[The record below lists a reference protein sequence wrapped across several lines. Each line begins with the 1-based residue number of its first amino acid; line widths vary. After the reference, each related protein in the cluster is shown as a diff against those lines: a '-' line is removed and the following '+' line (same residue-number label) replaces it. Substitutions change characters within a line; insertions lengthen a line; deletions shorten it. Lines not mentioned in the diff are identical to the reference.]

1 MYAPLAPGF
10 FRPGAQSG
18 PNGGQVD
25 GMILWLAFA
34 VMTAVAIFA
43 VLWPLARRG
52 DVNPGGSDLA
62 VYRDQL
68 DELDRDRAAGL
79 IGEAEAQ
86 AAKVEISRRLLAAAD
101 AAQAEQSQ
109 SDSSALW
116 RRRAAA
122 VAGLLL
128 LPIGATALYLA
139 LGSPNLPGAPLAAR
153 LKAIHQNS
161 PIANL
166 VAQAEAHLA
175 RNPDDVRG
183 YEVLAPVYLRLGRV
197 NDAVHA
203 RRKILA
209 LSGESAA
216 RQADLG
222 EALTAAANGVV
233 TRDANSAFERALALD
248 PKELKARF
256 YTGVA
261 AQQDGKSEEAA
272 RIWQDLLAN
281 APADAPWLPT
291 VRHALATI
299 GRPAESAAGSVA
311 SAAPIAGA
319 ATPSAAEVAAAGQMS
334 EQDRGEMIRGMVA
347 RLAGRLK
354 ENGGDVDGWQRL
366 MRAYI
371 VLGERDKAQAAAA
384 DARKA
389 VAGDPDKLRQIEDM
403 IRSLG
408 LQG

>member
-1 MYAPLAPGF
+1 
-10 FRPGAQSG
+10 
-18 PNGGQVD
+18 
-25 GMILWLAFA
+25 MILWLVFA
-34 VMTAVAIFA
+34 LMTAAAIFA

-52 DVNPGGSDLA
+52 DVRPGGSDVE

-68 DELDRDRAAGL
+68 EEIERDRAAGL
-79 IGEAEAQ
+79 IGAAEAEA
-86 AAKVEISRRLLAAAD
+86 AKIEVSRRLLAAAD
-101 AAQAEQSQ
+101 AAEAGQAPT
-109 SDSSALW
+109 DASALW

-128 LPIGATALYLA
+128 LPIGATALYLV

-153 LKAIHQNS
+153 LNAIHQNS

-175 RNPDDVRG
+175 RNPDNVRG

-197 NDAVHA
+197 NDAVYA
-203 RRKILA
+203 RRKILTLA
-209 LSGESAA
+209 GESAT

-222 EALTAAANGVV
+222 EALTAAANGIV
-233 TRDANSAFERALALD
+233 TQDAKVAFERALALE
-248 PKELKARF
+248 PKETKARF
-256 YTGVA
+256 FTGVA
-261 AQQDGKSEEAA
+261 VQQDGKPEEAA
-272 RIWQDLLAN
+272 RIWRDMLAD
-281 APADAPWLPT
+281 APADAPWVPA
-291 VRHALATI
+291 VRHALASI
-299 GRPAESAAGSVA
+299 GQPVAPASGAVAGG
-311 SAAPIAGA
+311 APIAGA
-319 ATPSAAEVAAAGQMS
+319 AAPSAADVAAASQMS
-334 EQDRGEMIRGMVA
+334 EQDRSEMIRGMVV

-366 MRAYI
+366 IRAYM

-389 VAGDPDKLRQIEDM
+389 LAGDPDKLRQIENM
-403 IRSLG
+403 IRNLG

>member
-1 MYAPLAPGF
+1 
-10 FRPGAQSG
+10 
-18 PNGGQVD
+18 
-25 GMILWLAFA
+25 MILWLVFA
-34 VMTAVAIFA
+34 LMTAAAIFA
-43 VLWPLARRG
+43 VLWPLGRAG
-52 DVNPGGSDLA
+52 ETSSGGSDVV

-68 DELDRDRAAGL
+68 DEIDRDRAAGQ
-79 IGEAEAQ
+79 IGEAEAE
-86 AAKVEISRRLLAAAD
+86 AAKVEVSRRLLAAAD
-101 AAQAEQSQ
+101 AVHTEQAPNE
-109 SDSSALW
+109 APAVW

-139 LGSPNLPGAPLAAR
+139 LGSPDLPGEPLAAR

-209 LSGESAA
+209 LAGENAA

-222 EALTAAANGVV
+222 EALVAAANGIV
-233 TRDANSAFERALALD
+233 TKDAKTALDRALELD
-248 PKELKARF
+248 PKEMKARF
-256 YTGVA
+256 YTAVA
-261 AQQDGKSEEAA
+261 AQQDGKPDEAA
-272 RIWQDLLAN
+272 RIWRKMLAE

-291 VRHALATI
+291 VRRALASVDQKAA
-299 GRPAESAAGSVA
+299 PAVRGVA
-311 SAAPIAGA
+311 SAGPIAGA
-319 ATPSAAEVAAAGQMS
+319 AGPSAADVAAASKMS
-334 EQDRGEMIRGMVA
+334 EQDRGQMIRGMVA

-366 MRAYI
+366 MRAYM

-389 VAGDPDKLRQIEDM
+389 LAGDPEKLRQIEDM
-403 IRSLG
+403 IKSLG

>member
-1 MYAPLAPGF
+1 
-10 FRPGAQSG
+10 
-18 PNGGQVD
+18 
-25 GMILWLAFA
+25 MILWMVFA
-34 VMTAVAIFA
+34 LMTAAAIFA

-52 DVNPGGSDLA
+52 HLRPGGSDVA

-68 DELDRDRAAGL
+68 DEVDRDRAAGL
-79 IGEAEAQ
+79 IGEGEAEA
-86 AAKVEISRRLLAAAD
+86 ARIEVSRRLLAAAETVQSE
-101 AAQAEQSQ
+101 QAL
-109 SDSSALW
+109 DDPSALW

-122 VAGLLL
+122 AAGLLL
-128 LPIGATALYLA
+128 LPLGATALYLA

-153 LKAIHQNS
+153 MKAIQQDN

-183 YEVLAPVYLRLGRV
+183 YAVLAPVYLRLGRV
-197 NDAVHA
+197 NDAVNA

-209 LSGESAA
+209 LAGENAA

-222 EALTAAANGVV
+222 EALTAAANGIV
-233 TRDANSAFERALALD
+233 TKDAKVAFERARTLD
-248 PKELKARF
+248 PKESKARF
-256 YTGVA
+256 YIGVA
-261 AQQDGKSEEAA
+261 AHQDGKSDEAA
-272 RIWQDLLAN
+272 RIWRGMIAD
-281 APADAPWLPT
+281 APADAPWLDS
-291 VRHALATI
+291 VRHALASI
-299 GRPAESAAGSVA
+299 GQPVVPATGPVA
-311 SAAPIAGA
+311 SGAPIAGGA
-319 ATPSAAEVAAAGQMS
+319 APSAADVAAASTMS
-334 EQDRGEMIRGMVA
+334 EQERGGMIHGMVA

-366 MRAYI
+366 LRAYM

-389 VAGDPDKLRQIEDM
+389 LAGDPDKLRQIEDM
-403 IRSLG
+403 IKSLG